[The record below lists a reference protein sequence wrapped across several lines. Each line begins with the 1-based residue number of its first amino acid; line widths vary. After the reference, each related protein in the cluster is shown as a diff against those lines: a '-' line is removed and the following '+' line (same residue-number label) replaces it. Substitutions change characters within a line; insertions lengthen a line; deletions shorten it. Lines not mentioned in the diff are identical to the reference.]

1 MAAASYADN
10 INYRSPSI
18 LHPGLGISVRKVAAR
33 HDRLDAWDPSKLN
46 FTHGVASGDPYDTTV
61 ILWTRA
67 APTSDNDKSNVTVS
81 GSVPLHNHDTEV
93 YVDAS
98 PMPVCVEYR
107 VSSAQDMS
115 KVVDQWHGLY

>member
-1 MAAASYADN
+1 MAVIFQTLALLSLASVAIASYADN

-33 HDRLDAWDPSKLN
+33 HERSDAWDPSQLN
-46 FTHGVASGDPYDTTV
+46 FTHGVASGDPYDMTV

-67 APTSDNDKSNVTVS
+67 APASDNEKSNVTVS
-81 GSVPLHNHDTEV
+81 GSVPLYNHDTDI

-98 PMPVCVEYR
+98 SMPV
-107 VSSAQDMS
+107 
-115 KVVDQWHGLY
+115 